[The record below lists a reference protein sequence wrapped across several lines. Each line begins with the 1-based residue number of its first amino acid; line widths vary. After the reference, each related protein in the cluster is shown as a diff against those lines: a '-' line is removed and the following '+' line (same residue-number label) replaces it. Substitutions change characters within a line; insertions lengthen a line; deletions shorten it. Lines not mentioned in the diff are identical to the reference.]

1 MKCAIYR
8 TTSWSG
14 YRLFMGRYIGSSR
27 KAPWVPLGASQSTP
41 LTSIHPHR
49 SGEERQQSSQS
60 PETMMVGLSLSLV
73 LPLFL
78 HLASPAPAPAEDA
91 KEVAQVHSPA
101 LGEVVQVRL
110 QLEIFFFF
118 CFLIPWSCR
127 SPMEASLR
135 QREQLCCLTRSC
147 SPCKRSTSF
156 L

>member
-1 MKCAIYR
+1 MMPK
-8 TTSWSG
+8 
-14 YRLFMGRYIGSSR
+14 RLIFSIGPPTLPSFICWEK
-27 KAPWVPLGASQSTP
+27 KAFLCPMIISENQ
-41 LTSIHPHR
+41 
-49 SGEERQQSSQS
+49 RQQSSQT

-73 LPLFL
+73 LPLLL

-101 LGEVVQVRL
+101 LGEVVQVLL
-110 QLEIFFFF
+110 QLEILFFF

-135 QREQLCCLTRSC
+135 QREPLSCLTRSC
-147 SPCKRSTSF
+147 LPCKRSTSF